1 MEKLYKIND
10 DSIEIILD
18 LSLYPLKAI
27 KKAVSNY
34 TEIMYV
40 KMSLISDSK
49 IRLDLIIKDKE
60 KEVSKDEIVGEFYN
74 ELFNESLRYEVSIE
88 TKNIRELIIGRALY
102 TTCID
107 TDTEN
112 ERTQNEEETEEKL
125 DEYNIND
132 IATNW
137 FKNKEE

>member
-10 DSIEIILD
+10 DSIEIIID

-27 KKAVSNY
+27 KKAVYNY
-34 TEIMYV
+34 IEIMYV

-60 KEVSKDEIVGEFYN
+60 KEVNKDEIVGEFYN
-74 ELFNESLRYEVSIE
+74 ELFNESLRIE

-112 ERTQNEEETEEKL
+112 ERTQNEEETEEEL